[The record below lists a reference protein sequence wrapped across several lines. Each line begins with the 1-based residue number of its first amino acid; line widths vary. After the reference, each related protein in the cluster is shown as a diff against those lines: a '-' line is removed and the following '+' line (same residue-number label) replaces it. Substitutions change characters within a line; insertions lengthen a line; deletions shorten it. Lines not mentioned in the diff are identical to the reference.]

1 MEEIWLDE
9 EPLLKSGKSLISV
22 CGFESHFLLELI
34 YQNRKCTQCWQRG
47 RLAKPLGRFIG
58 KWGRHPPLPQNFG
71 IMCNFLFIY
80 KTMRQ
85 LFDKIIEK
93 KTIKLFK
100 KIACGL
106 NEILV
111 EINISFTDIDSIELF
126 ENKLILH
133 KFEKDN
139 YDIVYHYDDTSEND
153 KLIIY
158 ENLKYHLE
166 HL

>member
-1 MEEIWLDE
+1 
-9 EPLLKSGKSLISV
+9 
-22 CGFESHFLLELI
+22 
-34 YQNRKCTQCWQRG
+34 
-47 RLAKPLGRFIG
+47 
-58 KWGRHPPLPQNFG
+58 
-71 IMCNFLFIY
+71 
-80 KTMRQ
+80 MRQ

-139 YDIVYHYDDTSEND
+139 YDIAYHYDDTSEND
-153 KLIIY
+153 KIIIY
-158 ENLKYHLE
+158 DNLKCYLE